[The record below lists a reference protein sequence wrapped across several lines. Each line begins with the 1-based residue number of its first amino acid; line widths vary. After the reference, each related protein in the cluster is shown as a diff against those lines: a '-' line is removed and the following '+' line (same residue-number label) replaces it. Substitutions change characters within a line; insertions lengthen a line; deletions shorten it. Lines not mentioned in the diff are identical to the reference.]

1 MKGMANSMVEKRRC
15 RLKMY
20 NLGVFQI
27 CVQGALDDNWS
38 DYFGAQSMSVETD
51 EEGIA
56 TTCFVTEEVDQC
68 ALIGLIN
75 QLSGRLLPLLSVECL
90 SVKEMPEKS

>member
-1 MKGMANSMVEKRRC
+1 MEEKSRC

-20 NLGVFQI
+20 NLGVFRI
-27 CVQGALDDNWS
+27 CVEGALYEHWS
-38 DYFGAQSMSVETD
+38 DYFGVQSMSVEMD

-75 QLSGRLLPLLSVECL
+75 HLSGRLLPLLSVECL
-90 SVKEMPEKS
+90 SVKEMPEES